1 LNKKIKRRKEKN
13 DEIYKKLYSTDNKF
27 MGMNSEDRT
36 KLVSDMQVEL
46 YNIQMQRDQ
55 LKSKKESQSSYKNEL
70 DAKFSTLPQGMI
82 KLAKLKRDV
91 KINEELY
98 LSVSRKY
105 GEIAVLQQSQS
116 GFGRIVDS
124 GITP

>member
-1 LNKKIKRRKEKN
+1 
-13 DEIYKKLYSTDNKF
+13 
-27 MGMNSEDRT
+27 
-36 KLVSDMQVEL
+36 
-46 YNIQMQRDQ
+46 
-55 LKSKKESQSSYKNEL
+55 KESQSSYKNEL

-124 GITP
+124 GITPKNPVSPNKKIFVLIGLMLGGMLAVGFIAFKEFRDNSVNTVEQLKSDL